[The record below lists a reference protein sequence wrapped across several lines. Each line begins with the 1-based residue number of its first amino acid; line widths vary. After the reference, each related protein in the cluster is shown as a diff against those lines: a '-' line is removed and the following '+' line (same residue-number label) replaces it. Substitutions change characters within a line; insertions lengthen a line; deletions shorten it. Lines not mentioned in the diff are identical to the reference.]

1 MTKKA
6 IILLM
11 ILMFVIGGII
21 GWFSGGATGIN
32 FTTWIASDR
41 SMLRIAVDVKMGV
54 HVLQLIKE
62 KNIEKAVNWLEMELD
77 SSIIGL
83 RIIDKHTEDTNKGVK
98 ESINL
103 AKKYRAKHPRKTQ
116 NQEIDRAVS
125 EVLSKNYSD

>member
-1 MTKKA
+1 
-6 IILLM
+6 
-11 ILMFVIGGII
+11 
-21 GWFSGGATGIN
+21 
-32 FTTWIASDR
+32 
-41 SMLRIAVDVKMGV
+41 MLRIAVDVKMGV